1 MNDALSIKKKLS
13 SIVNSPI
20 NDHDD
25 KNVNFHKITVADIE
39 DGPAEIEQKL
49 D

>member
-1 MNDALSIKKKLS
+1 MNDALILKKKLS

-20 NDHDD
+20 NGHDD
-25 KNVNFHKITVADIE
+25 KNLNFHKITVADIE
-39 DGPAEIEQKL
+39 DGPIEIEMKL